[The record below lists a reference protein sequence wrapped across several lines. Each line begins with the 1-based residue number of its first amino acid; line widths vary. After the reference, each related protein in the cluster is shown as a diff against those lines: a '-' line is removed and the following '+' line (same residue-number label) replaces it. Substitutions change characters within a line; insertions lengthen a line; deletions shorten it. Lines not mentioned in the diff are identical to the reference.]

1 MPYSYRVQP
10 MNLYRKSIEWI
21 LFKNNTDWK

>member
-10 MNLYRKSIEWI
+10 MNLHRKSIEWI